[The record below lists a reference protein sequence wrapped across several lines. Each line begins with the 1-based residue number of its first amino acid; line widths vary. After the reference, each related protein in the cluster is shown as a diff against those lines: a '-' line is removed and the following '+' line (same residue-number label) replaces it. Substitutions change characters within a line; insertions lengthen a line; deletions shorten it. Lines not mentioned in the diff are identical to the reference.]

1 MPPKFSIPDDQQE
14 RNARSTFFSLV
25 LVVLFLVLSGRLFYL
40 QYLEYDENKRLSE
53 DNRIKKI
60 IVKAERGL
68 ILDRNK
74 QTLVRNRPSYQI
86 AILPEK
92 LGNID
97 SIYNTLM
104 SIRDK
109 AGNTVFDSAHVRWTF
124 ERGRWRRFQPLR
136 ILEDA
141 SIGMVSLIEE
151 HMEMLPG
158 VVVNVESRRAYPY
171 ATMGAHVFGYTGEI
185 DEEQLKKPEFEV
197 YSLGDRIGKM
207 GLESYYESYFKG
219 HNGVK
224 FYEVNAYG
232 KAVRLLTDMP
242 QEEPV
247 PGYHLVTTLDLGL
260 QKVAENAFPD
270 SIKGAVVAIDPRNG
284 EVLAMVSSPRIDP
297 NIFSLEKRAL
307 AKEWAE
313 VALDSDRPLN
323 NRAVVGTY
331 PPASVFKFVTAIAAA
346 EDGVNPKRTVFCP
359 GGLKFGRRF
368 QKCWRQHGTVDLIDA
383 LRESCDTYFYVIGLE
398 LGMDKINA
406 VGRRYGLGLHTG
418 IDLPIEKRGLLM
430 DSSTYNR
437 RFKHKNWRWTRGQ
450 ILNLS
455 IGQGQLVTPLQMA
468 NMFGAMA
475 TNAGTYRP
483 HLMKEII
490 DIDGNLIE
498 SYQPEI
504 IHAEIM
510 SDSIHA
516 LMIQAMEDVIT
527 GVRATGGR
535 ARINGIRVGG
545 KTGSAENP
553 HGEKTHAW
561 FATAAPLEAPEI
573 AIAIVMENAGG
584 GGAVAAPIAGKMLK
598 YYFLDEKERLP

>member
-25 LVVLFLVLSGRLFYL
+25 LATLFLVLSGRLFYL

-92 LGNID
+92 LGNRD

-104 SIRDK
+104 SIRNK
-109 AGNTVFDSAHVRWTF
+109 AGEQVFDSAHVKWTF

-171 ATMGAHVFGYTGEI
+171 ETMGAHVFGYTGEI
-185 DEEQLKKPEFEV
+185 DEKQLNKPEFEE

-219 HNGVK
+219 QNGVK

-260 QKVAENAFPD
+260 QKVAEEAFPD
-270 SIKGAVVAIDPRNG
+270 SIKGAAVAIDPRNG
-284 EVLAMVSSPRIDP
+284 EILAMVSSPRIDP

-331 PPASVFKFVTAIAAA
+331 PPASVFKFVSAIAAA
-346 EDGVNPKRTVFCP
+346 ENGVSPKRTVFCP

-368 QKCWRQHGTVDLIDA
+368 QKCWRQHGTVDMIDA

-398 LGMDKINA
+398 LGMDKINS
-406 VGRRYGLGLHTG
+406 VGRRYGLGLYTG
-418 IDLPIEKRGLLM
+418 VDLPIEKRGLLM

-437 RFKHKNWRWTRGQ
+437 RFKHKGWRWTRGQ

-490 DIDGNLIE
+490 DVEGNLIE
-498 SYQPEI
+498 SYQPEMT
-504 IHAEIM
+504 HNETM

-516 LMIQAMEDVIT
+516 LVLRAMEEVIT
-527 GVRATGGR
+527 GHRATGGR
-535 ARINGIRVGG
+535 ARIKGIRVGG

-553 HGEKTHAW
+553 HGEETHAW
-561 FATAAPLEAPEI
+561 FAAAAPLEAPEI

-584 GGAVAAPIAGKMLK
+584 GGSVAAPIAGKMMK
-598 YYFLDEKERLP
+598 YYFLDDKEGQP